1 MGTSYMYV
9 SKVTH
14 ILLFRDGTL
23 GLLHQRAWDAT
34 PNFRKKP
41 MESTIA
47 PLVEEKER
55 LAVLAMRN
63 DHHGAK
69 HVMRFDGF
77 HFAPSGPAIREQAAD
92 FLFSHVPLVIP
103 KLSIL
108 FIQAFRPGGGGAVG
122 IGTARGVFDV
132 KTAHLRVVSSRLVGE
147 SRRERAVIHCKPW
160 LRSRGR
166 AERLCLCTSSWRAQ
180 ACSPSSQRCEPAR
193 QCLFHRSWSFR

>member
-1 MGTSYMYV
+1 MGTSYMSV

-69 HVMRFDGF
+69 HIMRFDGF
-77 HFAPSGPAIREQAAD
+77 HFALSGPAIREQAAD

-108 FIQAFRPGGGGAVG
+108 LIQGVCSGGGRGVVG
-122 IGTARGVFDV
+122 IWASRGVFDV
-132 KTAHLRVVSSRLVGE
+132 ITAHLRVVSSRLVGG
-147 SRRERAVIHCKPW
+147 SRRKRAVIRCKP
-160 LRSRGR
+160 
-166 AERLCLCTSSWRAQ
+166 
-180 ACSPSSQRCEPAR
+180 
-193 QCLFHRSWSFR
+193 